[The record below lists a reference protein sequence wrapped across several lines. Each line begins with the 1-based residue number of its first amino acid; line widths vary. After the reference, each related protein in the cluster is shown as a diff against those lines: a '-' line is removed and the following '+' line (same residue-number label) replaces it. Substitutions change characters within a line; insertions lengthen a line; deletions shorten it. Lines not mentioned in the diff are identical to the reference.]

1 MCLARAL
8 LRHSKVCTLQ
18 AQHSLLNV
26 YYHKLTNFISL
37 NVHASLPVLEQP
49 MPLVH
54 VFNFFHFINLSLF
67 FFLKINSMILDL
79 NLINSC

>member
-18 AQHSLLNV
+18 AQHSLFKYN
-26 YYHKLTNFISL
+26 LTNLISL
-37 NVHASLPVLEQP
+37 NVHASLLVFEQP
-49 MPLVH
+49 MPSVH
-54 VFNFFHFINLSLF
+54 VQYLKFFHFINLGL